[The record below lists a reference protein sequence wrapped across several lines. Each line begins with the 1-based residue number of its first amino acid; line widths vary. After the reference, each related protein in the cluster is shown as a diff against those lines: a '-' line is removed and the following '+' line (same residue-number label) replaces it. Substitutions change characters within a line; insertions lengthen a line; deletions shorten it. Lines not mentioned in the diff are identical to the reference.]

1 MKKALQNKLNE
12 LGYIHYENNMY
23 VKSKYDIVLCF
34 KASKIVDYYISVIKT
49 IRNRNDIQSLKDSVE
64 NYDKKLRIMW
74 KDLEALKEYN
84 GEWRKMIYYPE
95 RDDVNEYYNT
105 AVSYDFEDYASDYDL
120 NSFIDE
126 LERYDIY
133 QDGSEGN
140 YEDNR
145 YWYQE
150 ITDDMIRHLEGM
162 KEHIDECIKEIKR
175 IRQNKYDEWRR

>member
-1 MKKALQNKLNE
+1 
-12 LGYIHYENNMY
+12 
-23 VKSKYDIVLCF
+23 
-34 KASKIVDYYISVIKT
+34 
-49 IRNRNDIQSLKDSVE
+49 
-64 NYDKKLRIMW
+64 
-74 KDLEALKEYN
+74 
-84 GEWRKMIYYPE
+84 MIYYPE

-133 QDGSEGN
+133 QDGSQGN
-140 YEDNR
+140 YEDNS

-162 KEHIDECIKEIKR
+162 KEQIDECIKEIKR